1 MNLYAY
7 RHENL
12 FIKIFNE
19 NPDRSADGFAIHSS
33 TTNAEVNKGLIWK
46 TTFASGDFLDL
57 TDFNI
62 NNVSLNDALI
72 DYFKSHNINSCVIR
86 DRVTSIIILKYENN
100 QLTIVS
106 NGNNNFVIRKNY
118 IFYLDKINNV

>member
-1 MNLYAY
+1 MMDVYFINSTSLLLDFCKLQLHDMHNLKRGKVRNCSSLFNYFLTGGGVNSFI
-7 RHENL
+7 RHNRILAFEV
-12 FIKIFNE
+12 E
-19 NPDRSADGFAIHSS
+19 GSHS
-33 TTNAEVNKGLIWK
+33 
-46 TTFASGDFLDL
+46 
-57 TDFNI
+57 
-62 NNVSLNDALI
+62 
-72 DYFKSHNINSCVIR
+72 INSCVIR

>member
-1 MNLYAY
+1 MSTLLIALHCYLIFVSPIARYAQP
-7 RHENL
+7 ETWKSPQL
-12 FIKIFNE
+12 FK
-19 NPDRSADGFAIHSS
+19 
-33 TTNAEVNKGLIWK
+33 LIQL
-46 TTFASGDFLDL
+46 FLDGGGVNSFIRHNRIL
-57 TDFNI
+57 AFE
-62 NNVSLNDALI
+62 VEG
-72 DYFKSHNINSCVIR
+72 SHSINSCVIR